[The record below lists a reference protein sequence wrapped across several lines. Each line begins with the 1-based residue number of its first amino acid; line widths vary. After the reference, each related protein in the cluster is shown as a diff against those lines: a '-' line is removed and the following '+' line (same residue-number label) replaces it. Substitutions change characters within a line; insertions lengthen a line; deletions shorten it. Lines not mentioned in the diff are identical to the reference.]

1 MKKVT
6 LLVICKVR
14 LSALASAGVS
24 CYITSMKNSGGAAG
38 AKNEMLAEQQD
49 NTQKVNLGQLTDFDF
64 RPHRAGFQAV
74 GLFPNN
80 FGVSVIPETDQK
92 HYEVAILQHDDG
104 KRATI
109 CVTSGITNDVLRFLS
124 RDSVHDV
131 IAVTRNLK
139 PGTFVYDE
147 PEVCE

>member
-1 MKKVT
+1 MEKT
-6 LLVICKVR
+6 QE
-14 LSALASAGVS
+14 
-24 CYITSMKNSGGAAG
+24 ITF
-38 AKNEMLAEQQD
+38 
-49 NTQKVNLGQLTDFDF
+49 GQLTDFDF

-74 GLFPNN
+74 GLFENG
-80 FGVSVIPETDQK
+80 FGCSIIPEADQQR
-92 HYEVAILQHDDG
+92 YEVAIMQHDNG

-109 CVTSGITNDVLRFLS
+109 CVTSGLTNDVFRYLTV
-124 RDSVHDV
+124 DSVHDV